1 MPKPE
6 GGPQGERFRLVMFW
20 DTSAIVPLL
29 LDQSATGAAR
39 EHARSDPGIVV
50 WWGTSVEC
58 ASAIARLEREEILDT
73 AATDMA
79 RGLLDDLA
87 AAWYEVAPNDAVCG
101 HARRLLLR
109 HALRAADALQ
119 LGAALV
125 WAEDRPNAHR
135 LCTLDERLAVAARRE
150 GFVLVAF

>member
-1 MPKPE
+1 MT
-6 GGPQGERFRLVMFW
+6 FW

-29 LDQSATGAAR
+29 VDQPATAAVR
-39 EHARSDPGIVV
+39 DRARSGRGMVV

-58 ASAIARLEREEILDT
+58 MSAIARLEREHVLDT
-73 AATDMA
+73 AATDVA
-79 RGLLDDLA
+79 RALLDDLSG
-87 AAWYEVAPNDAVCG
+87 AWYEVAPTDAGRG

-125 WAEDRPNAHR
+125 WAQDRPDAHR
-135 LCTLDERLAVAARRE
+135 FCTLDDRLGAVARRE
-150 GFVLVAF
+150 GFALVD

>member
-1 MPKPE
+1 
-6 GGPQGERFRLVMFW
+6 MFW

-29 LDQSATGAAR
+29 LDQPASGEAR
-39 EHARSDPGIVV
+39 DHARSGPGMVV

-58 ASAIARLEREEILDT
+58 ASAIARLEREQVLDV
-73 AATDMA
+73 AATDVA

-87 AAWYEVAPNDAVCG
+87 VAWYEVAPNDAVRG

-109 HALRAADALQ
+109 HPLRAADALQ

-135 LCTLDERLAVAARRE
+135 FCTLDDRLGVAARRE
-150 GFVLVAF
+150 GFALVDF

>member
-1 MPKPE
+1 
-6 GGPQGERFRLVMFW
+6 MFW

-29 LDQSATGAAR
+29 LDQPATAAAR
-39 EHARSDPGIVV
+39 EHARSGLGMVV
-50 WWGTSVEC
+50 WWATSVEC
-58 ASAIARLEREEILDT
+58 ASAIARLEREDVLDT
-73 AATDMA
+73 AAADMA
-79 RGLLDDLA
+79 RALVDDLA
-87 AAWYEVAPNDAVCG
+87 AAWYQVAPTDVVRG

-135 LCTLDERLAVAARRE
+135 FCTLDERLAVAARRE
-150 GFVLVAF
+150 GFALAEF